1 MNTDFCAFASTSS
14 FWNSPSNFRA
24 VHQKSNSFFSDYL
37 PHNLKRIDFWLILNL
52 FQFLPSKRGIF
63 TFKKQLFSVIIG
75 KFFSFVVLCF
85 QFFLSPK
92 TALDILYAA
101 LGSAPLS
108 QKRGFI
114 RA

>member
-37 PHNLKRIDFWLILNL
+37 PHN
-52 FQFLPSKRGIF
+52 
-63 TFKKQLFSVIIG
+63 
-75 KFFSFVVLCF
+75 CF
-85 QFFLSPK
+85 QYFLSPK